1 MQLTTKKPAQVTDN
15 FFLVISFI
23 KLFFFLNRST
33 IFTGRR
39 FNIHARCKVFVIL
52 QTICKSFI
60 SVVTKILHCTSNLLT
75 WMKIVPSYIL
85 LINEF
90 HGEVLRSNVSGLQMD
105 PFFRA
110 GSMISGALERTRHYG
125 LFFFYLYNV
134 IKDIV
139 VLMIYVKFFTNIMD
153 STN

>member
-39 FNIHARCKVFVIL
+39 FNIHARCKVFVVL

-75 WMKIVPSYIL
+75 WLKIVPSYIL

-90 HGEVLRSNVSGLQMD
+90 HGEVLRSNVRGLQMD
-105 PFFRA
+105 PFLDA
-110 GSMISGALERTRHYG
+110 IKPSVS
-125 LFFFYLYNV
+125 LFFLLQQSIHICAYHHSRHLFIFLACV
-134 IKDIV
+134 
-139 VLMIYVKFFTNIMD
+139 
-153 STN
+153 

>member
-1 MQLTTKKPAQVTDN
+1 
-15 FFLVISFI
+15 
-23 KLFFFLNRST
+23 
-33 IFTGRR
+33 
-39 FNIHARCKVFVIL
+39 
-52 QTICKSFI
+52 
-60 SVVTKILHCTSNLLT
+60 
-75 WMKIVPSYIL
+75 MKIVPSYIL